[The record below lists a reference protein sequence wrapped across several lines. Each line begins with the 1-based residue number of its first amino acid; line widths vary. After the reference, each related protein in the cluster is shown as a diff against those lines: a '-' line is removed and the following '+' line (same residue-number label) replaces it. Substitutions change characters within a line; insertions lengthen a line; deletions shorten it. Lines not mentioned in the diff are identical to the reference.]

1 MRKHYFN
8 AIRQSKTYSGADINS
23 DHSAVICTMHV
34 QLKGL
39 IQQKGTK
46 KLDYAIVLESKE
58 MKEKYNIEVRN
69 RSEVLDREEGGTK
82 WEIFKEAVVTSAKVV
97 IPGKENNG

>member
-23 DHSAVICTMHV
+23 GHSAVICTMHV